1 MKHKD
6 ISKKIIGAAYKVY
19 NTLGFG
25 FLESVYEKSLLI
37 EIEKSGLNVTR
48 QFPINV
54 FYDEQRVGE
63 FYADIFVEN
72 KVIVELKS
80 VKTLHKIHQVQLV
93 NYLVAT
99 KTDIGLLINFGA
111 NGVEVKRKCRILP
124 LISK

>member
-54 FYDEQRVGE
+54 YYDEQRVGE

-72 KVIVELKS
+72 KVMVELKS